1 MKVID
6 TNVLIEYPEILFD
19 ETDITLP
26 IQVIEELDKLKR
38 DRYVGNKARKALN
51 IILETN
57 TRIEVLENFEYT
69 LPLDIS
75 ITDNKILLFAY
86 IKQAELITNDLA
98 LYIKATNA
106 NIKAKLYSHSIYK
119 GYKIVSSIEDFEN
132 YKFNENEYVICSTG
146 EMVYRNGRFENLIL
160 PPATVIK
167 GLNAYQRC
175 ALDLLYSNIPINI
188 IIGKAGSGKTKLAS
202 EIAYYLTVEKNK
214 YQHIVLIR
222 NPIGSGEEIGFLPGK
237 YNEKIQMFFDI
248 FKSAMNEEVYTHLI
262 EREIIQLE
270 IPYYMKGKTYENS
283 FIIVDEAED
292 LDLKTL
298 KLIGTRIGKNS
309 KLVIIGDIN
318 QTENKYL
325 SNNGLIN
332 IIYKFKN
339 NPLVGIIYLEE
350 DVRSEASKLFADL

>member
-19 ETDITLP
+19 ETNVVLP

-38 DRYVGNKARKALN
+38 DKYIGSKARRALN

-57 TRIEVLENFEYT
+57 TKIETLEDFECT
-69 LPLDIS
+69 LPLDFS

-86 IKQAELITNDLA
+86 LKQAELITNDVS
-98 LYIKATNA
+98 LYVKAKNA
-106 NIKAKLYSHSIYK
+106 NIKTTLFSHTIYK
-119 GYKIVSSIEDFEN
+119 GYKVVSHLEEFEN
-132 YKFNENEYVICSTG
+132 CTFNENEYIICPTG
-146 EMVYRNGRFENLIL
+146 EMVYRKGKFENLIL
-160 PPATVIK
+160 PPPTIIK

-262 EREIIQLE
+262 ERGILKLE
-270 IPYYMKGKTYENS
+270 IPFYMKGKTYENS

-298 KLIGTRIGKNS
+298 KLIGTRVGKNS
-309 KLVIIGDIN
+309 KIVIIGDIN

-332 IIYKFKN
+332 IIHKLKN

-350 DVRSEASKLFADL
+350 DVRSEASKLFAEL